1 LATGGAEALAVLLA
15 DPGAEID
22 RETLAAA
29 LAAFPGD
36 DRLHAAMIG
45 RAALPPEIVQRLGA
59 LVADHRIPALV
70 RRHAAPEGADRVPQ
84 AERATASA
92 S

>member
-1 LATGGAEALAVLLA
+1 
-15 DPGAEID
+15 
-22 RETLAAA
+22 
-29 LAAFPGD
+29 
-36 DRLHAAMIG
+36 MIG